1 MNKIKIAA
9 VIFAAFISAVT
20 ITSCGKKGEETKGN
34 AAEESTEEGAA
45 GEGSSFLELKDEQIK
60 AAGIES
66 DSIQER
72 SVSAILKVNGVLDVP
87 PQSLY
92 SINAPYGGFLK
103 NTELLE
109 GTRVKKGEVIATL
122 EHPDYIQMQQDY
134 MNSVSQLAFLEKDY
148 QRQVTLQKENASAAK
163 TLQKAESEYNSLLAT
178 VKGLEAKF
186 TMIGIDKDA
195 VKEGKI
201 TSVILLRSPIN
212 GYVSKVNANIG
223 KYVSSEDIIFE
234 IVNTDKLQIELTV
247 FEKDIDKIKVGQ
259 KIRFTLANDPG
270 KKHTARVYLIG
281 RLLDESRTVRIHGH
295 LDKEDPHLLPG
306 MYINATIDLGE
317 KVEATVPRQ
326 SVVMDNGKKYVF
338 VQNTICAEHPE
349 CSAHESCPKE
359 ENCKEHPD
367 CEDHEKLSIA
377 QVDAKHKRCEA
388 HESCKNKSLE
398 TKIKEQQEAGYYTFS
413 KMEIET
419 GTANEIFVAINFKE
433 PTDAHKKIVTKGAF
447 FLLSQSKTGGMD
459 ACAQ

>member
-1 MNKIKIAA
+1 MKKIKLNIMLIAA
-9 VIFAAFISAVT
+9 IFAALT
-20 ITSCGKKGEETKGN
+20 ITSCGEKGDKAKGSSEE
-34 AAEESTEEGAA
+34 AAEEGAA
-45 GEGSSFLELKDEQIK
+45 GDGASFLELKDEQIK
-60 AAGIES
+60 AAEIEM
-66 DSIQER
+66 DSIKTR
-72 SVSAILKVNGVLDVP
+72 SISAILKVNGVLDVP
-87 PQSLY
+87 PQNLY

-103 NTELLE
+103 STDLLE
-109 GTRVKKGEVIATL
+109 GSRVQKGQVIATL
-122 EHPDYIQMQQDY
+122 QHPDYIQMQQDY
-134 MNSVSQLAFLEKDY
+134 MNSVSQLVFLEKDY
-148 QRQVTLQKENASAAK
+148 QRQVTLQNENASAAK

-186 TMIGIDKDA
+186 EMIGINKDE

-201 TSVILLRSPIN
+201 TSTISLRSPIS
-212 GYVSKVNANIG
+212 GYVTKVNANIG
-223 KYVSSEDIIFE
+223 KYVSSQDVIFE
-234 IVNTDKLQIELTV
+234 IVNTEHLHVELTV
-247 FEKDIDKIKVGQ
+247 FEKDIDKIRVGQ
-259 KIRFTLANDPG
+259 KIRFTLANEPG
-270 KKHTARVYLIG
+270 KERTAHIYLIG
-281 RLLDESRTVRIHGH
+281 RLFDESRTVRIHGH

-367 CEDHEKLSIA
+367 CEAHEKLTIT
-377 QVDAKHKRCEA
+377 QVDTQHKQCEA
-388 HESCKNKSLE
+388 HESCKNKSPE
-398 TKIKEQQEAGYYTFS
+398 IKAIEQKEAGYFTFS
-413 KMEIET
+413 KVEVET
-419 GTANEIFVAINFKE
+419 GTANENFVAINFKE
-433 PTDAHKKIVTKGAF
+433 PLDAHKKIVTKGAF